1 MPGFKILVP
10 LVNIFKLS
18 ILSVNGIPVN
28 NQLAVNPL
36 TIDPEN
42 VEDWFEAEDWSELE
56 DVDDELEEEL
66 ELE

>member
-42 VEDWFEAEDWSELE
+42 DEEKIEGPVQFQPVGHAASHACCVE
-56 DVDDELEEEL
+56 
-66 ELE
+66 

>member
-1 MPGFKILVP
+1 VPGLKTLVP

-28 NQLAVNPL
+28 NPLAVNPL

-42 VEDWFEAEDWSELE
+42 DAD
-56 DVDDELEEEL
+56 
-66 ELE
+66 